1 MKLKILVVAG
11 DGIGPEVTREAVK
24 VLRSVAEVGGHD
36 FQFAEALIGGVAI
49 RAENSPLPQKTLDA
63 ALSSDAVLL
72 GAVGGNE
79 FNSLPPDRRPEAG
92 LLQLRKALGG
102 FANLRPAF
110 AFPAL
115 AANSPLRPEVI
126 EGADILFVRELL
138 GGLYF
143 GQPRAWQRESNSA
156 WNTMRYTRDEV
167 VRVAR
172 VAFELASNRRKKVTS
187 VDKANVLEV
196 SQLWRATVTEIAA
209 QYPDITLEH
218 QYVDACAMHLMNTP
232 RNFDVVLT
240 ENLFGDILSD
250 ESGVITGSLGML
262 PSATVGGAINLY
274 EPVHGSAPD
283 IAGKGIANPLG
294 AILTAAMLLRHS
306 AHLEGE
312 AQAIESAVRTVLERG
327 YRSAD
332 LLRAGDARQA
342 ATSTTEM
349 GTLVNG
355 ILNDTLDRHQS
366 LHAV

>member
-11 DGIGPEVTREAVK
+11 DGIGPEVTREAVN
-24 VLRSVAEVGGHD
+24 VLRSVADVGGHD
-36 FQFAEALIGGVAI
+36 FQFTEALIGGAAI
-49 RAENSPLPQKTLDA
+49 HAEGSPLPQKTLDA
-63 ALSSDAVLL
+63 ALASDAVLL

-115 AANSPLRPEVI
+115 TANSPLRPEVI

-172 VAFELASNRRKKVTS
+172 VAFELASKRRKKVTS

-294 AILTAAMLLRHS
+294 AILTAAMLLRHT

-312 AQAIESAVRTVLERG
+312 AQAVESAVRTVLERG

-342 ATSTTEM
+342 ATSTEEL
-349 GTLVNG
+349 GKIVNG